1 VTAAVK
7 PPVVTTLAFSKM
19 GPRKLA
25 MLDVVV
31 LAIVMESTILFELI
45 AVRPSLSPVMDCE
58 LIDSLTAF
66 AAMMPAET
74 FVKGILYSYG
84 K

>member
-1 VTAAVK
+1 
-7 PPVVTTLAFSKM
+7 
-19 GPRKLA
+19 

-45 AVRPSLSPVMDCE
+45 AVRPSLSPVIACE
-58 LIDSLTAF
+58 PIDSLTAF
-66 AAMMPAET
+66 AAIMPAET

>member
-1 VTAAVK
+1 
-7 PPVVTTLAFSKM
+7 M

-45 AVRPSLSPVMDCE
+45 AVRPSLSPVME
-58 LIDSLTAF
+58 ALAKSEAAILPAAISL
-66 AAMMPAET
+66 P
-74 FVKGILYSYG
+74 VICCKPILYLYYYSFIYVG
-84 K
+84 LR